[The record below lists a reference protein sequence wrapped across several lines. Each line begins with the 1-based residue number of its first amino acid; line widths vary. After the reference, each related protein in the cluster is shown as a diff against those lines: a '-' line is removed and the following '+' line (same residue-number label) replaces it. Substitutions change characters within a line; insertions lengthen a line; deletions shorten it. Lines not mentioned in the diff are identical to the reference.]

1 MTLTQNDPDSRI
13 SFQEPESFPGKNAT
27 KGGSSETDVNDPIAI
42 PIGLSLLTAVTA
54 VTPVGKCPK
63 TFRNTPESISATA
76 TPSLPFAN
84 RSVRSSAT
92 VSNSQFIAIIFEAMS
107 LSQSSALPEG
117 LVAIVKEDCPTCEL
131 VVPVLRQL
139 AERTNLTVFTQ
150 DNPDFPS
157 EISNRRFD
165 EDLAISWHNEIETVP
180 TLLMVKDGR
189 EIGRTV
195 GWSRSL
201 WESISEVSEL
211 GTELPDQR
219 PGCGSLSVDPS
230 LATALELRFGASSF
244 NARTVDFAELE
255 DTHEAI
261 YDRGWTDGLPVV
273 PPSEERVLAMLQ
285 GTTRSSDEVIAT
297 VPPDLAPCTVEKVAI
312 NAVMAGCRPEYL
324 PVVLAAVQAVCSE
337 TFNMHGLLATTM
349 PHGPVFVVNGPIA
362 DQIGMN
368 SGNNVMGQGNRA
380 NSTIGRA
387 VQLVIRN
394 VGGGRPG
401 EVDRAAFGSPAKV
414 GFCFAEREVDSPW
427 PPVSSMYGFPPGTD
441 TVLAFPG
448 EAPRNLVDQLSRDPD
463 SLARTYAANLISIQH
478 PKLVLGFDAILA
490 VAPDHSRVFSEAGW
504 SREQLTERIV
514 ELTVRSGS
522 ELIRGAGGIPEGIPE
537 EMKGLD
543 LPKFRPNGLHIV
555 HCGGAAG
562 LFSAIIGGWVNGE
575 MGSNPVCVEI
585 TP

>member
-1 MTLTQNDPDSRI
+1 
-13 SFQEPESFPGKNAT
+13 
-27 KGGSSETDVNDPIAI
+27 
-42 PIGLSLLTAVTA
+42 
-54 VTPVGKCPK
+54 
-63 TFRNTPESISATA
+63 
-76 TPSLPFAN
+76 
-84 RSVRSSAT
+84 
-92 VSNSQFIAIIFEAMS
+92 MS

-139 AERTNLTVFTQ
+139 AERTDLTVFTQ

-157 EISNRRFD
+157 EISNRHFD

-297 VPPDLAPCTVEKVAI
+297 VPPDLAPCTVEK
-312 NAVMAGCRPEYL
+312 
-324 PVVLAAVQAVCSE
+324 
-337 TFNMHGLLATTM
+337 
-349 PHGPVFVVNGPIA
+349 
-362 DQIGMN
+362 
-368 SGNNVMGQGNRA
+368 
-380 NSTIGRA
+380 
-387 VQLVIRN
+387 
-394 VGGGRPG
+394 
-401 EVDRAAFGSPAKV
+401 
-414 GFCFAEREVDSPW
+414 
-427 PPVSSMYGFPPGTD
+427 
-441 TVLAFPG
+441 
-448 EAPRNLVDQLSRDPD
+448 LS
-463 SLARTYAANLISIQH
+463 LI
-478 PKLVLGFDAILA
+478 
-490 VAPDHSRVFSEAGW
+490 
-504 SREQLTERIV
+504 
-514 ELTVRSGS
+514 
-522 ELIRGAGGIPEGIPE
+522 
-537 EMKGLD
+537 
-543 LPKFRPNGLHIV
+543 HI
-555 HCGGAAG
+555 
-562 LFSAIIGGWVNGE
+562 
-575 MGSNPVCVEI
+575 
-585 TP
+585 